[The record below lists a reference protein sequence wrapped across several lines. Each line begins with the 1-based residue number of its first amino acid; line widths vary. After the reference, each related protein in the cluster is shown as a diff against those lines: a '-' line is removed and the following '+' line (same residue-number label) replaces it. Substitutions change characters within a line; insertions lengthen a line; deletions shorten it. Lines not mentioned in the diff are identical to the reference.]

1 MIKMI
6 YTDGIE
12 KTEQMFFFGLER
24 LIMADRTVLHVD
36 MNCFYASVEM
46 LHRPQMRHVP
56 MAVGGDPQA
65 RQGIVLTANYLAKRQ
80 GVKNGMALWQ
90 ARQVCPAIQFV
101 PPRMDLYL
109 RFSRMAHEIYQE
121 YTDLWEPY
129 GCDEVW
135 MDVSGSCSL
144 MGDGLTIA
152 QDISRRIKSE
162 LGLTVSIGV
171 SYNKIFA
178 KLGSDYKKPDAI
190 TTMGREEYRTKAWP
204 LPVGDLLYVGKSTER
219 KLQSMGIRTIGE
231 LAQMEEKYLQS
242 RFGKMGL
249 VLHSFANGWDDSP
262 VKREHTHAPIKSIGN
277 STTTPRD
284 LETDEDVKIILYV
297 LAESVAARLR
307 ENGFKCHVVE
317 ISVRD
322 NALHHFTRQHKI
334 DRPTNITSEIAQ
346 EAYRIFRATYQWE
359 KPIRSL
365 GVRGAELTL
374 DHAYE
379 QLDIF
384 CDYTRR
390 EKQEKADAAV
400 DEIRK
405 RFGYFSIQR
414 GLMYQDKLLSSLD
427 AKGSHTVHPQGYFS

>member
-1 MIKMI
+1 M
-6 YTDGIE
+6 
-12 KTEQMFFFGLER
+12 
-24 LIMADRTVLHVD
+24 
-36 MNCFYASVEM
+36 
-46 LHRPQMRHVP
+46 
-56 MAVGGDPQA
+56 
-65 RQGIVLTANYLAKRQ
+65 
-80 GVKNGMALWQ
+80 
-90 ARQVCPAIQFV
+90 
-101 PPRMDLYL
+101 
-109 RFSRMAHEIYQE
+109 
-121 YTDLWEPY
+121 
-129 GCDEVW
+129 
-135 MDVSGSCSL
+135 
-144 MGDGLTIA
+144 
-152 QDISRRIKSE
+152 
-162 LGLTVSIGV
+162 
-171 SYNKIFA
+171 
-178 KLGSDYKKPDAI
+178 
-190 TTMGREEYRTKAWP
+190 
-204 LPVGDLLYVGKSTER
+204 
-219 KLQSMGIRTIGE
+219 
-231 LAQMEEKYLQS
+231 
-242 RFGKMGL
+242 
-249 VLHSFANGWDDSP
+249 
-262 VKREHTHAPIKSIGN
+262 
-277 STTTPRD
+277 
-284 LETDEDVKIILYV
+284 ETDEDVKIILYV